1 MDGNGITES
10 LTDKQLRTIPFLL
23 AAPSI
28 EEGCKRA
35 RVGKEPV

>member
-1 MDGNGITES
+1 MDGNGA
-10 LTDKQLRTIPFLL
+10 LTDRQRRVIPFLL
-23 AAPSI
+23 EAPSI